1 MDPNVLVLSVA
12 SVSKIHET
20 PAVTYF
26 RGARRLPRLSRG
38 LSEAA
43 PPSDREEEDSVEKL
57 RPRKT
62 KGILPLLEDRVAV
75 GQDSASPDCSGIE
88 LFVEFIVGI
97 FV

>member
-1 MDPNVLVLSVA
+1 MVL
-12 SVSKIHET
+12 
-20 PAVTYF
+20 
-26 RGARRLPRLSRG
+26 GGSRG
-38 LSEAA
+38 FRQQDFRR
-43 PPSDREEEDSVEKL
+43 PRHPSDREGEDSVEKL

-62 KGILPLLEDRVAV
+62 KGISPLLEDRVAV

>member
-1 MDPNVLVLSVA
+1 MVP
-12 SVSKIHET
+12 
-20 PAVTYF
+20 
-26 RGARRLPRLSRG
+26 GGSRG
-38 LSEAA
+38 FHQDFRR
-43 PPSDREEEDSVEKL
+43 PRQPSDREEEDSGEKL

>member
-1 MDPNVLVLSVA
+1 M
-12 SVSKIHET
+12 SKIHET
-20 PAVTYF
+20 AAVTYF
-26 RGARRLPRLSRG
+26 RGARRLQRLSPAG

-43 PPSDREEEDSVEKL
+43 PPSDGEEEDSVEKL

>member
-1 MDPNVLVLSVA
+1 MVL
-12 SVSKIHET
+12 
-20 PAVTYF
+20 
-26 RGARRLPRLSRG
+26 GGSRG
-38 LSEAA
+38 FRQDFRR
-43 PPSDREEEDSVEKL
+43 PRHPSDREGEDSVEKL